1 MLNLTLMKPSRSPFL
16 FLSAALSLLL
26 PTVAFTQPLPDKT
39 RDVSL
44 AHEVQRAIDRGLD
57 YLAKQ
62 QTPEGH
68 WAPAEHPAITA
79 LAVTAIQGDPSGA
92 WPKKDAAKL
101 KLAYDFILKNAK
113 ADGSIHANK
122 LMTYN
127 TSLSLMALVLAKDP
141 EYRPAIERA
150 RGYLIATQFDLNEKG
165 KIDSPHDGGFS
176 YGNVFE
182 KGDMSQ
188 TLVALQA
195 MYFSKAIVK
204 DGEKS
209 AVKDLNWEAALKFIE
224 NCQDLPKQGEPI
236 IAENN
241 GPGGFTYGPT
251 ESKAPSITNAV
262 TGKVS
267 LRTYGSMTYAG
278 VLSYIYADLKKND
291 PRITT
296 AVSWLEHNYTLK
308 ENPALG
314 SQGLY
319 YYYHLMAKALQTYGI
334 DELKTKDGQTI
345 NWRKDL
351 ALHLMNQQQTDG
363 SWINQENARW
373 WEKEPVLVTAYTVMA
388 LEFVHRGLQ

>member
-1 MLNLTLMKPSRSPFL
+1 MLNLSPMKPSRNHFL
-16 FLSAALSLLL
+16 LLCTALSLLL
-26 PTVAFTQPLPDKT
+26 PAVAFTQPLPDKT

-44 AHEVQRAIDRGLD
+44 AHEVQRAIDRGLE

-79 LAVTAIQGDPSGA
+79 LAITAIQGDPSGV

-113 ADGSIHANK
+113 EDGSIHANK

-150 RGYLIATQFDLNEKG
+150 RAFLVATQFDLNEKG
-165 KIDSPHDGGFS
+165 RIDSPHDGGFS

-195 MYFSKAIVK
+195 MYYSKAVVK

-224 NCQDLPKQGEPI
+224 NCQDLPKPGETSV
-236 IAENN
+236 AENN
-241 GPGGFTYGPT
+241 GPGGFTYGPL

-262 TGKVS
+262 TGRVS

-278 VLSYIYADLKKND
+278 LLSYIYADLKKDD
-291 PRITT
+291 PRVTN

-308 ENPALG
+308 ENPAMG
-314 SQGLY
+314 AQGLY

-334 DELKTKDGQTI
+334 DELKTKDGQTV
-345 NWRKDL
+345 NWRKEL
-351 ALHLMNQQQTDG
+351 ALHLMNKQQADG

-373 WEKEPVLVTAYTVMA
+373 WEKEPILVTAYTVMA
-388 LEFVHRGLQ
+388 LEFAHRGLQ

>member
-1 MLNLTLMKPSRSPFL
+1 MLNLMLMKPSRNPFL

-44 AHEVQRAIDRGLD
+44 AHEVQRAIDRGLE

-101 KLAYDFILKNAK
+101 KLAYQFILKNAK
-113 ADGSIHANK
+113 EDGSIHANK

-176 YGNVFE
+176 YGHIFE

-188 TLVALQA
+188 TMVALQA
-195 MYFSKAIVK
+195 MYYSKAIVK

-224 NCQDLPKQGEPI
+224 NCQDLPKKGETSV
-236 IAENN
+236 AENN
-241 GPGGFTYGPT
+241 GPGGFTYGPL

>member
-1 MLNLTLMKPSRSPFL
+1 MKLSRNPFL
-16 FLSAALSLLL
+16 FLCTALSLLL
-26 PTVAFTQPLPDKT
+26 PAVAFTQPLPDKT

-44 AHEVQRAIDRGLD
+44 AHEVQRAIDRGLE

-62 QTPEGH
+62 QAPEGH

-79 LAVTAIQGDPSGA
+79 LAVSAIQGDPSGV

-113 ADGSIHANK
+113 EDGSIHANK

-150 RGYLIATQFDLNEKG
+150 RGYLIVTQFDLNEKG

-176 YGNVFE
+176 YGHIFE

-188 TLVALQA
+188 TFVALQA
-195 MYFSKAIVK
+195 MYYSKAVVQ
-204 DGEKS
+204 DGENS
-209 AVKDLNWEAALKFIE
+209 TVKDLNWEAALKFIE
-224 NCQDLPKQGEPI
+224 NCQDLPKKGEI
-236 IAENN
+236 SAAENN
-241 GPGGFTYGPT
+241 GPGGFTYGPL

-278 VLSYIYADLKKND
+278 LLSYIYADLKKDD
-291 PRITT
+291 PRVTN
-296 AVSWLEHNYTLK
+296 AVNWLEHNYTLK
-308 ENPALG
+308 ENPAMG
-314 SQGLY
+314 AQGLY

-334 DELKTKDGQTI
+334 DELKTKNGQTI
-345 NWRKDL
+345 KWRNDL
-351 ALHLMNQQQTDG
+351 ALHLMNQQLTDG
-363 SWINQENARW
+363 SWINQQNARW
-373 WEKEPVLVTAYTVMA
+373 WEKEPILVTAYTVMT

>member
-1 MLNLTLMKPSRSPFL
+1 MKPSRNPFL
-16 FLSAALSLLL
+16 ALSAALSLLL
-26 PTVAFTQPLPDKT
+26 PGVAFSQQLPDKT

-44 AHEVQRAIDRGLD
+44 AHEVQRAIDRGLE

-79 LAVTAIQGDPSGA
+79 LVVTAIQGDPSGT

-113 ADGSIHANK
+113 DDGSIHANK
-122 LMTYN
+122 LITYN

-150 RGYLIATQFDLNEKG
+150 RNYLISSQFDLNEKG

-176 YGNVFE
+176 YGHVFE

-195 MYFSKAIVK
+195 IYYSKAIVK

-209 AVKDLNWEAALKFIE
+209 TVKDLNWEAALSFIQ
-224 NCQDLPKQGEPI
+224 NCQDLPKKGETS

-241 GPGGFTYGPT
+241 GPGGFIYGPT
-251 ESKAPSITNAV
+251 ETKAASITNAV

-278 VLSYIYADLKKND
+278 LLSYIYADLKKND
-291 PRITT
+291 PRVTT
-296 AVSWLEHNYTLK
+296 TVSWLENNYTLK

-314 SQGLY
+314 AQGLY
-319 YYYHLMAKALQTYGI
+319 YYYHLMAKALHTYGI
-334 DELKTKDGQTI
+334 DELKLKDGNTV

-351 ALHLMNQQQTDG
+351 ALHLMNLQQSDG
-363 SWINQENARW
+363 SWVNKENARW
-373 WEKEPVLVTAYTVMA
+373 WEKEQTLVTAYTVIA
-388 LEFVHRGLQ
+388 LEFAHRGLK

>member
-1 MLNLTLMKPSRSPFL
+1 MKPSRNPFL

-44 AHEVQRAIDRGLD
+44 AHEVQRAIDRGLE

-62 QTPEGH
+62 QTAEGH

-79 LAVTAIQGDPSGA
+79 LAVSAIQGDPSGV

-101 KLAYDFILKNAK
+101 KLAYQFILKNAK
-113 ADGSIHANK
+113 EDGSIHANK

-141 EYRPAIERA
+141 EYRPAIEKA
-150 RGYLIATQFDLNEKG
+150 RHFLIATQFDLNEKG

-176 YGNVFE
+176 YGDAFD

-209 AVKDLNWEAALKFIE
+209 AVKDLNWEAALKFIQ
-224 NCQDLPKQGEPI
+224 NCQDLPKPGETI
-236 IAENN
+236 IAGNK
-241 GPGGFTYGPT
+241 GPGGFTYGPL
-251 ESKAPSITNAV
+251 ESKAPSITNSV

-278 VLSYIYADLKKND
+278 LLSYIYADLKKDD
-291 PRITT
+291 PRVTY
-296 AVSWLEHNYTLK
+296 AVSWLENNYTLK
-308 ENPALG
+308 ENPAMG
-314 SQGLY
+314 AQGLY
-319 YYYHLMAKALQTYGI
+319 YYYHLMAKALNTYGL
-334 DELKTKDGQTI
+334 DELKTKDGQTV